1 MEAKTMP
8 ESTVM
13 KLLVWKIAR
22 VRMLAFSPKRKKK
35 EIQKKLVLLITPRNY
50 LLKKKREINRSTFK
64 TEITVEGTCSQD
76 GRDPGEGKI
85 TEEEKAQFN
94 SSGRRLKSQLVEE
107 GTQGT
112 RNQNSKEQERNH
124 QAQKKP

>member
-50 LLKKKREINRSTFK
+50 LLKKKREIN
-64 TEITVEGTCSQD
+64 
-76 GRDPGEGKI
+76 
-85 TEEEKAQFN
+85 
-94 SSGRRLKSQLVEE
+94 
-107 GTQGT
+107 
-112 RNQNSKEQERNH
+112 
-124 QAQKKP
+124 